1 MNQELEKLVDYA
13 LVDGYITD
21 KEKQVLFKKAQS
33 QGFDTDEL
41 DMILEGKLFEIN
53 KAGKPAVNKCPN
65 CGEIMSGLS
74 KVCPSCDYVINSQTV
89 SDNESV
95 NDSIRRLEESVYALR
110 AMPQPG
116 VSPIIASVILIIFT
130 SGLYIIYKKLIKK
143 EALFD
148 RFAVVNQK
156 IVAVTDMQV
165 RSLQTKYGDDEKI
178 SKYVNDLVT
187 ERNDIIRKRQKA
199 DAVSAIA
206 TFVIVGVVL
215 YLSTLVG
222 SLPTGKT
229 KTATEVEQESAE
241 SITRRH
247 INAGNI
253 GAAKLSVEK
262 MENGIEKNDF
272 LINIRD
278 MEIDSLTTAGN
289 YDAALGLARLIKSTD
304 AVNDVNKT
312 INSIVEK
319 QVDDLVIKKEYSVAR
334 ERASL
339 LGHPKSDYL
348 LTSIKVAE
356 SLDKSAQKDIKTSGR
371 ASKKRKR

>member
-1 MNQELEKLVDYA
+1 
-13 LVDGYITD
+13 
-21 KEKQVLFKKAQS
+21 
-33 QGFDTDEL
+33 
-41 DMILEGKLFEIN
+41 
-53 KAGKPAVNKCPN
+53 
-65 CGEIMSGLS
+65 
-74 KVCPSCDYVINSQTV
+74 
-89 SDNESV
+89 
-95 NDSIRRLEESVYALR
+95 
-110 AMPQPG
+110 MPQPG

-148 RFAVVNQK
+148 RFAVINQK

-187 ERNDIIRKRQKA
+187 ERDAIIRQRQKA

-206 TFVIVGVVL
+206 TFIIVSILL
-215 YLSTLVG
+215 YLLTLAG
-222 SLPTGKT
+222 SLQTGKT
-229 KTATEVEQESAE
+229 KTAIEVEQESAE
-241 SITRRH
+241 SSTRRH

-272 LINIRD
+272 LVNIRD

-289 YDAALGLARLIKSTD
+289 YDAALSLARLIKNTD
-304 AVNDVNKT
+304 DISLEMEHKIDA
-312 INSIVEK
+312 IVEK
-319 QVDDLVIKKEYSVAR
+319 QVDDLVIKKEF
-334 ERASL
+334 SL
-339 LGHPKSDYL
+339 AKEKAAIATYPKNNYF

-356 SLDKSAQKDIKTSGR
+356 YLDENAKKDV
-371 ASKKRKR
+371 KK